1 MLQDNLN
8 RFAVPQRTLVF
19 PKSGNGKNFYWL
31 GRGDIMEIPQYR
43 VPTFCDFRPYF
54 RTWKRSLI

>member
-8 RFAVPQRTLVF
+8 RFAVPQCTLVS

-43 VPTFCDFRPYF
+43 VPTF
-54 RTWKRSLI
+54 L